1 MVGIDDIQRAA
12 ERVHGL
18 VRRTPT
24 VRLAPLRV
32 ARPFEIY
39 AKLESMQVTGSFKP
53 RGAINK
59 ILALQRREV
68 ERGIVTASG
77 GNHGLGVAYAARHL
91 GVPATVF
98 VPERASAARRDRL
111 ARWGAEVVVHGKDWD
126 DSYCASLEFAERKGL
141 PAVHAFNDPHIIAG
155 QGTVGLELLADAGT
169 DLDAVIVPIGGGGLI
184 AGVATCIKQSRPG
197 VRVVGVE
204 PVGSATMTAS
214 LEAGRVVELEKVD
227 SIADTLSPRR
237 TGELNLEA
245 ARRFV
250 DDVVLVTDDQMLDA
264 MRVLWDELNLLV
276 EPSGAASLAALLT
289 GRAGIEA
296 GARLGIVVSGANLD
310 AGPAIAQFQPK

>member
-1 MVGIDDIQRAA
+1 MVEIDDIQRAA
-12 ERVHGL
+12 ERIHGL

-39 AKLESMQVTGSFKP
+39 AKLESLQVTGSFKP
-53 RGAINK
+53 RGAVNK
-59 ILALQRREV
+59 ILALERQEV

-126 DSYCASLEFAERKGL
+126 DSYRASLEFAERKGL

-155 QGTVGLELLADAGT
+155 QGTVGLELLADAGM
-169 DLDAVIVPIGGGGLI
+169 DLDAVIVPVGGGGLI
-184 AGVATCIKQSRPG
+184 AGVATSVKQSRPG

-204 PVGSATMTAS
+204 PVGSPTLSAS

>member
-1 MVGIDDIQRAA
+1 
-12 ERVHGL
+12 
-18 VRRTPT
+18 
-24 VRLAPLRV
+24 
-32 ARPFEIY
+32 
-39 AKLESMQVTGSFKP
+39 MQVTGSFKP
-53 RGAINK
+53 RGAVNK
-59 ILALQRREV
+59 ILSLERRDV

-111 ARWGAEVVVHGKDWD
+111 ARWGAEVVVHGQDWD
-126 DSYCASLEFAERKGL
+126 DSYHASLEFAERKGL
-141 PAVHAFNDPHIIAG
+141 PTVHAFNDPHIIAG
-155 QGTVGLELLADAGT
+155 QGTVGLELLADAGM
-169 DLDAVIVPIGGGGLI
+169 DLDAVIVRIGGGGLI
-184 AGVATCIKQSRPG
+184 AGVATCVKQSRPG

-204 PVGSATMTAS
+204 PVGSPTMTAS
-214 LEAGRVVELEKVD
+214 LDAGRVVELEKVD

-289 GRAGIEA
+289 GRAA
-296 GARLGIVVSGANLD
+296 
-310 AGPAIAQFQPK
+310 